1 MGDIYSNFK
10 IGNVDI
16 ISTSD
21 NAYQEYIGNIG
32 YNVKEYKGREY
43 DFISLNC
50 KNNILNEKEV
60 RKAISYAINKTK
72 IISNIFDNKCYV
84 AEFPLDYGNYLY
96 TKDMPS
102 KEYNIEQAKKS

>member
-1 MGDIYSNFK
+1 MYKIKTIDSKAIVLEKNELWKEKNEKNSKIETILISLYNNMGDVYSNFK

-43 DFISLNC
+43 DFISLIC
-50 KNNILNEKEV
+50 KNNILN
-60 RKAISYAINKTK
+60 
-72 IISNIFDNKCYV
+72 
-84 AEFPLDYGNYLY
+84 
-96 TKDMPS
+96 
-102 KEYNIEQAKKS
+102 